1 MKSAPGIDGISNSFI
16 REFWSYIRVPL
27 LKYCNSCF
35 NKGSLTQNF
44 RGASIKMIPKK
55 GELSN
60 LKNWRPISLLSN
72 IYKSISGAINNKLN
86 KVVNRICS
94 RLQKGFNNRRYTQ
107 EC

>member
-1 MKSAPGIDGISNSFI
+1 
-16 REFWSYIRVPL
+16 
-27 LKYCNSCF
+27 
-35 NKGSLTQNF
+35 
-44 RGASIKMIPKK
+44 MIPKK

-72 IYKSISGAINNKLN
+72 IYKLISGAINDKLN
-86 KVVNRICS
+86 KVVNRISS